1 VINYDYP
8 SGLEC
13 YTHRTGRTGRMGR
26 SGTAMT
32 FVTDR
37 ELKGLKSLFNT
48 NHIDPV
54 WHGTIPSPQAVSKQ
68 NRRRDD
74 RKYAKKRSRPA
85 PQSRRLSNNGNGP
98 MRGERWN
105 RRGDLGETRTPIS

>member
-1 VINYDYP
+1 
-8 SGLEC
+8 
-13 YTHRTGRTGRMGR
+13 MGR

-37 ELKGLKSLFNT
+37 ELKGLKSLFHT

-54 WHGTIPSPQAVSKQ
+54 WHGTIPSPQVVSKQ

-74 RKYAKKRSRPA
+74 KTYAKKRSRPA
-85 PQSRRLSNNGNGP
+85 LQSRRPSNNRDGFV
-98 MRGERWN
+98 REERLN
-105 RRGDLGETRTPIS
+105 RQDDLGETRTPIS